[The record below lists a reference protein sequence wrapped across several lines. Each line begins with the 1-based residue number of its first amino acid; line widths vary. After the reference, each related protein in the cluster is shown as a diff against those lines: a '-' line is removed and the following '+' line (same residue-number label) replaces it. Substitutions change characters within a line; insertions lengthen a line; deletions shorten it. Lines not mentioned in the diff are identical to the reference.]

1 MGWVPSTIIY
11 FGGSQIVAH
20 RATGA
25 SKRFAREPQKQ
36 FITTNNITARNC
48 LTESDTTF
56 LRVLKRALIVG

>member
-1 MGWVPSTIIY
+1 M
-11 FGGSQIVAH
+11 AH
-20 RATGA
+20 RATEA

-56 LRVLKRALIVG
+56 LRVPKRVLLLDKMK